1 MSIRTDRDTAST
13 QQQAGIPALVPDS
26 AAARD
31 ALATIGAAQ
40 AADGAL
46 SDANEFNT
54 NSPDH
59 PLTRNIVVG
68 IRASLDALCLQK
80 SKGTWAPTPEALK
93 SIMQQAKFTDLAGT
107 SERAGDLKSIV
118 LHSIQMDDV
127 KSTFPIALGLNAT
140 GVDQKAFSITGDS
153 YGAVVLPESQG
164 SQTKTLQEDDVS
176 LGAPPPV
183 HGGPLLL
190 PAPWPKLKN
199 AAPCLR
205 RSLRVCAEMYCQV

>member
-1 MSIRTDRDTAST
+1 MNQATQQTLAMSIRTDRDTAAPVM
-13 QQQAGIPALVPDS
+13 QPAVAGMPAIPAAAPDG

-59 PLTRNIVVG
+59 PLTRNIVIG

-80 SKGTWAPTPEALK
+80 TKGTWAPTPEALK
-93 SIMQQAKFTDLAGT
+93 AILQQAKFTDLSGT
-107 SERAGDLKSIV
+107 SERSGDLKSIV
-118 LHSIQMDDV
+118 LHSIQMQDV

-140 GVDQKAFSITGDS
+140 GVDNKAYSITGES
-153 YGAVVLPESQG
+153 FGAVVLPQSQG

-176 LGAPPPV
+176 LGERALTRIIV
-183 HGGPLLL
+183 TTQTTGH
-190 PAPWPKLKN
+190 
-199 AAPCLR
+199 
-205 RSLRVCAEMYCQV
+205 V